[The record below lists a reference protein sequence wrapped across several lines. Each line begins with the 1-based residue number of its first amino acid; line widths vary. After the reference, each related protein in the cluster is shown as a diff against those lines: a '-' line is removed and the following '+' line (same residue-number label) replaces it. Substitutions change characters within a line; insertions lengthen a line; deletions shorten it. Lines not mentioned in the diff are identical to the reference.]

1 MPFVSD
7 ASLSRR
13 RFLRSVA
20 VTAGALSIGS
30 LLSAPALAAAA
41 PVAAVTPLNVQLL
54 WIKNVEFGGYWV
66 ADDQGMY
73 TQEGVAPTF
82 LAGGPGANP
91 ENVVAGGSA
100 DVGLTGGL

>member
-1 MPFVSD
+1 MPFASD

-13 RFLRSVA
+13 RFLRSAA

-30 LLSAPALAAAA
+30 LLSVPTIAGAA
-41 PVAAVTPLNVQLL
+41 PSAATTPLNVQLL

-82 LAGGPGANP
+82 LSGGPDVNP
-91 ENVVAGGSA
+91 ENVVAGGGA
-100 DVGLTGGL
+100 DIGLTGG